1 MLERQKM
8 GKDRRSVVSQSSPA
22 VKTAR
27 TASDQRTCSSCSACW
42 RASFSLCG
50 KDVCLPQHLL
60 DELPPYLFRDAFI
73 EKLKGGRESLWQ
85 HESDIPGANS
95 KIIAYFCTEQQKL
108 TAFTMG
114 IHTRLGAHSDVRCLD
129 SLPLLLIVNDVLVR

>member
-1 MLERQKM
+1 VHVGER
-8 GKDRRSVVSQSSPA
+8 VSH
-22 VKTAR
+22 
-27 TASDQRTCSSCSACW
+27 
-42 RASFSLCG
+42 CG